1 MSIKKTLRF
10 LGALAAVLVLMVSSV
25 PAGSSDVYGGQAQ
38 TGSTDFE
45 LLAPDIASELDYNAP
60 ELSAQEQSALQEKVW
75 ALREQYDAQVDNY
88 SDALIEGLADAYVP
102 PTSVEASSKS
112 TSDVYLP
119 VNDAFKKLNRKLDR
133 ASSALG
139 NNLAEPSAINEG
151 KYVFAAGN
159 THAEYSTNRAK
170 TWTNV
175 PIPSG
180 PTAAPYKCCDID
192 VVYDRSR
199 GLTIWSVLY
208 TNYYGTNGV
217 VRIFIRRNVDT
228 NNACSYTI
236 NPSGSNNNTL
246 PDYPHLGLSNNYLYL
261 TTNNIGGSAGSKAQ
275 VRRFGLREMANC
287 VGTPTNTFNYNW
299 DYGQRVFVPVEGA
312 TDTMYWG
319 AMYDSSTFRVY
330 WWPESG
336 GTIFWTDRTVSTS
349 TFANP
354 DCRGGTYNRDFIER
368 STAWSIAGF
377 RMRGAVGKQGLLF
390 LWNAANDATYA
401 QALVR
406 AALFQE
412 NGLALIGQAH
422 IWNPSACFGYPA
434 VSVNDRGD
442 FGLTIAM
449 GGKVGGGGTAA
460 QGYVAIDD
468 DFTPGAGYFQTVYLT
483 ASGNINRPDGRFGD
497 YFTIRR
503 QTPCGMF
510 FTATNYGLLDGI
522 SKSNVNA
529 RYVEFGRGRD
539 VKCWKGWS
547 ARTRAR

>member
-10 LGALAAVLVLMVSSV
+10 LGALSAILVLMVSSV
-25 PAGSSDVYGGQAQ
+25 PAGSTDVYGGQAQ

-377 RMRGAVGKQGLLF
+377 RMRGAVGRQGLLF
-390 LWNAANDATYA
+390 LWNAANDNSYS

-412 NGLALIGQAH
+412 NGLTLIGQPH
-422 IWNPSACFGYPA
+422 IWNSVACFGYPA

-449 GGKVGGGGTAA
+449 GGKAGGGGTAA

-468 DFTPGAGYFQTVYLT
+468 EFTPGAGYFQTVYKT
-483 ASGNINRPDGRFGD
+483 ASGTINRSDGRFGD

-503 QTPCGMF
+503 QTPCGLY
-510 FTATNYGLLDGI
+510 FTATNYALDGGTGV
-522 SKSNVNA
+522 SSVNA

-539 VKCWKGWS
+539 LKCWKGWS
-547 ARTRAR
+547 GRTRAK